1 MNTLPEDIQSKV
13 FEFKDGDDK
22 YWRNKFKNG
31 VLNELECFP
40 KEVPW
45 CEFLWGGY
53 ANRHGCCDLCDSWCE
68 KFGYEFTDKDHKY
81 LGYTWDDLSPCT
93 QQYIFKRHVSNK
105 RIFLD

>member
-1 MNTLPEDIQSKV
+1 MNTLPEDIQSKI

-53 ANRHGCCDLCDSWCE
+53 ANQHGCCDLCDSWVTA
-68 KFGYEFTDKDHKY
+68 GYVYNDKDHKY
-81 LGYTWDDLSPCT
+81 WGYAWDDLSHFS
-93 QQYIFKRHVSNK
+93 QQYIVKRHISNK